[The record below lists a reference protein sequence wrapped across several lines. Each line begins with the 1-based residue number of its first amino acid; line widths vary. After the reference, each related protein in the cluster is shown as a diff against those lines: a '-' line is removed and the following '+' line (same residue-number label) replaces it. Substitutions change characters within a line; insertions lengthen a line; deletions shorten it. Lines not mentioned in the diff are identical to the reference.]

1 MTMTLGVLKPLL
13 TLLFLPPVGPMLLLL
28 LACLLAKKYQRW
40 AWRMVIVSCLSL
52 WLLGS
57 QAAAYGL
64 SRLLLKT
71 YEPVN
76 AAALEKAQA
85 IVVLSGGIDL
95 HAPEYGE
102 AVLNNHSHAR
112 LRYGAHLKRITHLP
126 MMFAGGKGWAAGPLQ
141 SQSEAEVAAQTA
153 LRELNMSIDWLDS
166 ESKDTRQ
173 NAEYAY
179 QILAPEGKKRIL
191 LVTNDWHMQRSVRNF
206 EAAGFTVIPAPMGY
220 LQTPNN
226 PLFDYLPSAGG
237 MVSTQFILKEWIGRL
252 LT

>member
-1 MTMTLGVLKPLL
+1 MTLGVLKPLL

-28 LACLLAKKYQRW
+28 VACLIANKYRRL
-40 AWRMVIVSCLSL
+40 AWRMVVVSCLSL
-52 WLLGS
+52 WILGS

-71 YEPVN
+71 YDPVN

-85 IVVLSGGIDL
+85 IVVLGGGVDL

-102 AVLNNHSHAR
+102 AVLNNAAHAR
-112 LRYGAHLKRITHLP
+112 LRYGAHLKRSTHLP
-126 MMFAGGKGWAAGPLQ
+126 MMFAGGKGWSAGPMQL
-141 SQSEAEVAAQTA
+141 QSEAEVAAQTA
-153 LRELNMSIDWLDS
+153 LRDLNMTIDWLDS

-173 NAEYAY
+173 SAEYAY
-179 QILAPEGKKRIL
+179 QILAPEGKKSIL

-220 LQTPNN
+220 LQTPTN

-237 MVSTQFILKEWIGRL
+237 MGTTQFILKEWIGRL
-252 LT
+252 MT

>member
-1 MTMTLGVLKPLL
+1 MTLGVLKPLL

-40 AWRMVIVSCLSL
+40 AWRMVVVSCLSL

-57 QAAAYGL
+57 QASAYGL

>member
-1 MTMTLGVLKPLL
+1 MTLGVLKPLL

-85 IVVLSGGIDL
+85 IVALSGGIDL

-173 NAEYAY
+173 NAQYAY
-179 QILAPEGKKRIL
+179 QILATEGKKRIL

>member
-1 MTMTLGVLKPLL
+1 MTLGVLKPLL

-28 LACLLAKKYQRW
+28 VACLIANKYRRL
-40 AWRMVIVSCLSL
+40 AWRMVVVSCLSL

-71 YEPVN
+71 YDPVN
-76 AAALEKAQA
+76 AAAIEKAQA
-85 IVVLSGGIDL
+85 IVVLGGGIDL
-95 HAPEYGE
+95 YAPEYGE
-102 AVLNNHSHAR
+102 AVLNNAAHAR
-112 LRYGAHLKRITHLP
+112 LRYGAHLKRSTHLP
-126 MMFAGGKGWAAGPLQ
+126 MMFAGGKGWSAGPMQL
-141 SQSEAEVAAQTA
+141 QSEAEVAAQTA
-153 LRELNMSIDWLDS
+153 SRDLNVTIDWLDS

-173 NAEYAY
+173 SAEYAY
-179 QILAPEGKKRIL
+179 QILAPEGKKSIL

-206 EAAGFTVIPAPMGY
+206 EAAGFTVIPAPMGF

-237 MVSTQFILKEWIGRL
+237 MGNTQLILKEWIGRL
-252 LT
+252 MA

>member
-1 MTMTLGVLKPLL
+1 MTLGVLKPLL

-28 LACLLAKKYQRW
+28 LACLLARKYQRW
-40 AWRMVIVSCLSL
+40 AWRMVVVSCISL

-71 YEPVN
+71 YDPVN
-76 AAALEKAQA
+76 AASLEKAQA
-85 IVVLSGGIDL
+85 IVVLGGGIDL
-95 HAPEYGE
+95 HSPEYGE
-102 AVLNNHSHAR
+102 AVLNNTAHAR
-112 LRYGAHLKRITHLP
+112 LRYGAHLKRNTHLP
-126 MMFAGGKGWAAGPLQ
+126 MMFSGGKGWSAGSLQ

-226 PLFDYLPSAGG
+226 PLFDYLPSSGG
-237 MVSTQFILKEWIGRL
+237 MGTTQLILKEWIGRL

>member
-1 MTMTLGVLKPLL
+1 MTLGVLKPLL

-76 AAALEKAQA
+76 AAAIEKAQA

>member
-1 MTMTLGVLKPLL
+1 MTLGVLKPLL

-76 AAALEKAQA
+76 AAAIEKAQA

-126 MMFAGGKGWAAGPLQ
+126 MMFAGGKGWAASPLQ

>member
-1 MTMTLGVLKPLL
+1 MTLGVLKPLL

-28 LACLLAKKYQRW
+28 LACLLAKKYQRL
-40 AWRMVIVSCLSL
+40 AWRMVVVSCLSL

-76 AAALEKAQA
+76 AASLEKAQA
-85 IVVLSGGIDL
+85 IVVLGGGIEL
-95 HAPEYGE
+95 HSPEYGE
-102 AVLNNHSHAR
+102 AVLNNTAHAR
-112 LRYGAHLKRITHLP
+112 LRYGAHLKRNTHLP
-126 MMFAGGKGWAAGPLQ
+126 MMFSGGKGWSAGPLQ

-153 LRELNMSIDWLDS
+153 LRELNMSIDWLES
-166 ESKDTRQ
+166 ESKDTHQ
-173 NAEYAY
+173 SAEYAY

-191 LVTNDWHMQRSVRNF
+191 LVTNEWHMQRSVRNF

-226 PLFDYLPSAGG
+226 PLFDYLPSSGG
-237 MVSTQFILKEWIGRL
+237 MGTTQLILKEWIGRL

>member
-1 MTMTLGVLKPLL
+1 
-13 TLLFLPPVGPMLLLL
+13 MLLLL

-40 AWRMVIVSCLSL
+40 AWRMVVVSCLSL
-52 WLLGS
+52 CLLGS

-71 YEPVN
+71 YDPVN

-85 IVVLSGGIDL
+85 IVVLGGGIDL
-95 HAPEYGE
+95 HSPEYGE
-102 AVLNNHSHAR
+102 AVLNNTAHAR
-112 LRYGAHLKRITHLP
+112 LRYGAHLKRNTHLP
-126 MMFAGGKGWAAGPLQ
+126 MMFSGGKGWSAGPLQ

-153 LRELNMSIDWLDS
+153 LRELNMSIDWLES

-173 NAEYAY
+173 SAEYAY

-191 LVTNDWHMQRSVRNF
+191 LVTNEWHMQRSVRNF

-226 PLFDYLPSAGG
+226 PLFDYLPSSGG
-237 MVSTQFILKEWIGRL
+237 MGTTQLILKEWIGRL

>member
-1 MTMTLGVLKPLL
+1 MTLGVLKPLL